1 MKGKNSK
8 STSKIFI
15 IFTLFCFIL
24 IAFRTSYLAL
34 STNIDGINIKEFA
47 NDRTIV
53 KTSIPASRGTIYDV
67 NGDVL
72 AQNVSSYTLIAYL
85 DPERSKNQKKLYHVE
100 DKVTTAEKLS
110 TVIDMKKE
118 DILDILNQEGLYQVE
133 FGYAGKNLTEMEKEK
148 IEALSLPGID
158 FIEDEKR
165 YYPNGDFASYTIGYA
180 KKNEDGIITGELG
193 IEALLDSALKG
204 VNGEITY
211 QKDRDGRK
219 IAGTKELK
227 VDAKNGDDIY
237 LTIDSN
243 IELFVEQAL
252 RENFGKYPSEWA
264 VAVVADAKTGK
275 ILAASQ
281 KPSYDP
287 NILNIKNYMDITV
300 STPYE
305 PGSIMKIYTY
315 MAAMEKGTYDGT
327 KTFLSGKYK
336 LEDGTVIND
345 WNPYGWGD
353 ITYDQ
358 GFYASS
364 NVGVINIVN
373 NFIDKNILKDYFKK
387 AGFGEKTGITLANE
401 QPGKISFTYES
412 EVYNAAFGHGIT
424 TTPIQHIQ
432 ALTSIANDGVMLKPY
447 IVDKVVNSDGET
459 IYKGEKTEVATIA
472 SKKTTDYI
480 KQLMYDTVHSSWNA
494 ATATMYR
501 VPGYDVIGKTG
512 TAQLVNA
519 NTGKYYTDNYNSI
532 KSFVGMWPKGDPQI
546 IIYISAKKII
556 YGTSKTLYGSVKS
569 IVTNVS
575 KYLNILGTKKDNT
588 IENITIDNYL
598 NKDVTTVT
606 KGFDENK
613 ISYLVLG
620 NGSKIIDQYPKK
632 SYLLN
637 SNEKVILLTYDT
649 SYKMPNLKNYSKK
662 EVEEVCNM
670 LNISCSFKGSGYV
683 NKQSI
688 NNGSN
693 LNRTTKVEFELK

>member
-24 IAFRTSYLAL
+24 IVFRTSYLAL

-85 DPERSKNQKKLYHVE
+85 DPERSKDQKKLYHVE

-327 KTFLSGKYK
+327 KRRL
-336 LEDGTVIND
+336 
-345 WNPYGWGD
+345 
-353 ITYDQ
+353 
-358 GFYASS
+358 
-364 NVGVINIVN
+364 
-373 NFIDKNILKDYFKK
+373 
-387 AGFGEKTGITLANE
+387 
-401 QPGKISFTYES
+401 
-412 EVYNAAFGHGIT
+412 
-424 TTPIQHIQ
+424 
-432 ALTSIANDGVMLKPY
+432 
-447 IVDKVVNSDGET
+447 
-459 IYKGEKTEVATIA
+459 
-472 SKKTTDYI
+472 
-480 KQLMYDTVHSSWNA
+480 
-494 ATATMYR
+494 
-501 VPGYDVIGKTG
+501 
-512 TAQLVNA
+512 
-519 NTGKYYTDNYNSI
+519 
-532 KSFVGMWPKGDPQI
+532 
-546 IIYISAKKII
+546 
-556 YGTSKTLYGSVKS
+556 
-569 IVTNVS
+569 
-575 KYLNILGTKKDNT
+575 
-588 IENITIDNYL
+588 
-598 NKDVTTVT
+598 
-606 KGFDENK
+606 
-613 ISYLVLG
+613 
-620 NGSKIIDQYPKK
+620 
-632 SYLLN
+632 
-637 SNEKVILLTYDT
+637 
-649 SYKMPNLKNYSKK
+649 
-662 EVEEVCNM
+662 
-670 LNISCSFKGSGYV
+670 
-683 NKQSI
+683 
-688 NNGSN
+688 
-693 LNRTTKVEFELK
+693 

>member
-281 KPSYDP
+281 RPSYDP

-315 MAAMEKGTYDGT
+315 MAAMEKGTYDG
-327 KTFLSGKYK
+327 S
-336 LEDGTVIND
+336 
-345 WNPYGWGD
+345 
-353 ITYDQ
+353 
-358 GFYASS
+358 A
-364 NVGVINIVN
+364 
-373 NFIDKNILKDYFKK
+373 
-387 AGFGEKTGITLANE
+387 
-401 QPGKISFTYES
+401 TYES
-412 EVYNAAFGHGIT
+412 G
-424 TTPIQHIQ
+424 
-432 ALTSIANDGVMLKPY
+432 SIEQKLFY
-447 IVDKVVNSDGET
+447 
-459 IYKGEKTEVATIA
+459 
-472 SKKTTDYI
+472 
-480 KQLMYDTVHSSWNA
+480 Q
-494 ATATMYR
+494 
-501 VPGYDVIGKTG
+501 
-512 TAQLVNA
+512 
-519 NTGKYYTDNYNSI
+519 
-532 KSFVGMWPKGDPQI
+532 
-546 IIYISAKKII
+546 
-556 YGTSKTLYGSVKS
+556 
-569 IVTNVS
+569 
-575 KYLNILGTKKDNT
+575 
-588 IENITIDNYL
+588 ENI
-598 NKDVTTVT
+598 
-606 KGFDENK
+606 
-613 ISYLVLG
+613 
-620 NGSKIIDQYPKK
+620 
-632 SYLLN
+632 
-637 SNEKVILLTYDT
+637 
-649 SYKMPNLKNYSKK
+649 NLKM
-662 EVEEVCNM
+662 E
-670 LNISCSFKGSGYV
+670 
-683 NKQSI
+683 Q
-688 NNGSN
+688 
-693 LNRTTKVEFELK
+693 

>member
-24 IAFRTSYLAL
+24 IVFRTSYLAL

-53 KTSIPASRGTIYDV
+53 KSIPASRGTIYDV

-110 TVIDMKKE
+110 TAIEMKKE

-459 IYKGEKTEVATIA
+459 IYNGEKTEVATIA

-494 ATATMYR
+494 ATATAYR

-532 KSFVGMWPKGDPQI
+532 KSFVGMWPKDDPQI

-556 YGTSKTLYGSVKS
+556 YGTSKPLYGSVKS

-606 KGFDENK
+606 KEFDENK